1 VLVHF
6 IGVLLHLL
14 LVGETT
20 KLCSFHLV
28 PPFEEC
34 SPCGNGNSEFNFWDL
49 HGTVLILIVKGM
61 KYELAILGA
70 AINEQLVT
78 CCTMSFVPCV
88 VV

>member
-14 LVGETT
+14 LVGER
-20 KLCSFHLV
+20 LPNYVVFHLV

-34 SPCGNGNSEFNFWDL
+34 SPCVNGNSKFNLWEL
-49 HGTVLILIVKGM
+49 HGTVLILIVMGM
-61 KYELAILGA
+61 KYELAIMGA

-78 CCTMSFVPCV
+78 CCTMSFVSPI
-88 VV
+88 